1 MSPFEK
7 KAYDNLKKYDGG
19 EYQVKHAKEIE
30 YCGQKEPLKR
40 SLEPLNA

>member
-1 MSPFEK
+1 MKRLNVGLVGAGFMG
-7 KAYDNLKKYDGG
+7 KAH
-19 EYQVKHAKEIE
+19 VE